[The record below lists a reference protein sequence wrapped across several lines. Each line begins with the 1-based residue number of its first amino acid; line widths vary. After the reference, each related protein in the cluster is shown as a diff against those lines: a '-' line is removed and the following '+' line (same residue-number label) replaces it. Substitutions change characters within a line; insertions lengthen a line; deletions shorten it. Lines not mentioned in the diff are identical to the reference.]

1 MLAGT
6 LADKRQRV
14 CLHRTF
20 PTVPCKCFLMIE
32 PLRPFQLRFQRAVE
46 HGEQDTLVLSLPRGN
61 GKSALAAHLL
71 SRCLTHGDS
80 LHVCGSE
87 YLLCAASIE
96 QARLVFRF
104 CRAELEP
111 TGLFSFLD
119 SVTRIGIT
127 LKGCNTR
134 LRVLSSN
141 SKTAMGIVGTALLVA
156 DEPGSWEV
164 TGGGLMF
171 DAIQTAMGKPGSP
184 LRAVYIG
191 TIAPSRGGWWQD
203 LVEGGTTADTYVQ
216 ALQGEPSTWDTW
228 PTIRRVNPLTAVSA
242 PFRKKLLSER
252 DAARR
257 DSRLKARFLS
267 YRLNIPTADEAT
279 QLLSVDDWERVVA
292 RPVPERSGR
301 PILAVDLGGGRA
313 WSAAVAVWQNGR
325 VECLASAPGIPSVEV
340 QERRDNVP
348 AGTYTKLLDAGVLTL
363 ADGLRVQP
371 PAHLLDLAR
380 QAWGHPEVIVCDRF
394 RLAELRDCVN
404 GAKVEARVSRWS
416 ESTFDINAL
425 RRAAK
430 DGPLTVAEASRP
442 LMTASLA
449 VATTKA
455 DDAGNVRLSKR
466 GTNNQARDDVAAALV
481 LGMGL
486 LARVPV
492 ARSGV
497 YLGST

>member
-1 MLAGT
+1 MT
-6 LADKRQRV
+6 EV
-14 CLHRTF
+14 
-20 PTVPCKCFLMIE
+20 M
-32 PLRPFQLRFQRAVE
+32 RPFQTRFMRAVTNDAF
-46 HGEQDTLVLSLPRGN
+46 DTVAMSGPRGL
-61 GKSALAAHLL
+61 GKTWIAAQVLI
-71 SRCLTHGDS
+71 RCLTPGDV
-80 LHVCGSE
+80 LHQSGKE
-87 YLLCAASIE
+87 YVLAAASLE
-96 QARLVFRF
+96 QARLTYQFI
-104 CRAELEP
+104 RAALDD
-111 TGLFSFLD
+111 TGEYRWID
-119 SVTRIGIT
+119 ST
-127 LKGCNTR
+127 TR
-134 LRVLSSN
+134 LGATHKASNTKLRAISSN
-141 SKTAMGIVGTALLVA
+141 AKTAFGLVGVPLFVL
-156 DEPGSWEV
+156 DEPGALEIV
-164 TGGGLMF
+164 GGQMLS
-171 DAIQTAMGKPGSP
+171 DAIFTAQGKPGSSLKVVMIGSLAP
-184 LRAVYIG
+184 LATHAGHWWYDL
-191 TIAPSRGGWWQD
+191 IA
-203 LVEGGTTADTYVQ
+203 GGTTNETFVESFTGDAK
-216 ALQGEPSTWDTW
+216 TWDKW
-228 PTIRRVNPLTAVSA
+228 GTIRRANPLTAVSA

-279 QLLSVDDWERVVA
+279 QLLSVDDWERVGK
-292 RPVPERSGR
+292 RPVPERVGR

-380 QAWGHPEVIVCDRF
+380 QAWGHPEVIVADRF

-404 GAKVEARVSRWS
+404 GAKVEPRVSRWS

-442 LMTASLA
+442 LMAASLA
-449 VATTKA
+449 VATTKT

-486 LARVPV
+486 LARAPV